1 MEKNNWQTDL
11 GKELLTAYSDKCR
24 LDDYSR
30 ADLYYRMAYPEKFW
44 KIVNFYYNS
53 RKSWIPGKNA
63 EKLDKLIKQEPE
75 KQSFL
80 DEVLKI

>member
-1 MEKNNWQTDL
+1 
-11 GKELLTAYSDKCR
+11 
-24 LDDYSR
+24 
-30 ADLYYRMAYPEKFW
+30 MAYPEKFW
-44 KIVNFYYNS
+44 KIVNFYNNS

-75 KQSFL
+75 KQKFV